1 MRLTI
6 PIVRPVSRATMLPAL
21 EALSQLNE
29 ELMETFAREHGREPR
44 PLYSA
49 NVRYQPEPPGQED
62 WDTIA
67 QVYPRGWGDCEDLA
81 GIRVGELRRAGE
93 TSARADT
100 YRSRT
105 RPDGSAVWHAVVVR
119 GDGTLE
125 DPSAILGMRT
135 HRGHA
140 PEGIDWSEVMRGA
153 MGQDAPD
160 RLLLTAPELQAA
172 FDRLAGY
179 AHRGLDAPA
188 FLAFG
193 RDWDAARSCAARP
206 EACSRA
212 TRARLS
218 ERLEQW
224 VRAVTGLLPP
234 AASSMGNYY

>member
-6 PIVRPVSRATMLPAL
+6 PIPRPVSRATMLPAL
-21 EALSQLNE
+21 EALAQLNE
-29 ELMETFAREHGREPR
+29 ELLEDFARQHGREPR
-44 PLYSA
+44 PLYA
-49 NVRYQPEPPGQED
+49 AGVRYQAEPPGQED
-62 WDTIA
+62 WDTCA
-67 QVYPRGWGDCEDLA
+67 QVYPRGHGDCEDLA
-81 GIRVGELRRAGE
+81 GIRTAELRRAGE

-100 YRSRT
+100 YRSRV

-140 PEGIDWSEVMRGA
+140 PEGTPWADVMRNA

-160 RLLLTAPELQAA
+160 RHLLTVPELGAA
-172 FDRLAGY
+172 YERLAPAAHRALGVLDLLDFDRDWRAVLA
-179 AHRGLDAPA
+179 
-188 FLAFG
+188 
-193 RDWDAARSCAARP
+193 CVERP

-218 ERLEQW
+218 DHLERW
-224 VRAVTGLLPP
+224 VRRVTGLPEP
-234 AASSMGNYY
+234 AVTPAGR